1 MRKIILTVCA
11 YDLEH
16 PMLNLFNTHIKPR
29 IDEYCLKHGFE
40 FIVLDKF
47 QPYHRDWSWAKIQ
60 EAQRLMLEMDNGD
73 LIVLMDA
80 DSIIMDSEMSLIFE
94 KDIAIAHE
102 TTGCLCMGLMAIK
115 VSDFSRKF
123 VDAMCDEDRHEKNKH
138 TSSWQ
143 IWHENDAIYHICGIN
158 WGEQPDRVGT
168 RDTTPFTIEELKE
181 NVLFLAPEYNVTF
194 NPEDIETP
202 LNAYAN
208 IEKYARKERFVK
220 MNNILIRH
228 LAGGMIYEKWAE
240 KYFNYKMR

>member
-1 MRKIILTVCA
+1 MRKIILTVCV
-11 YDLEH
+11 YEPEH
-16 PMLNLFNTHIKPR
+16 PMINLFNTHIKPR

-158 WGEQPDRVGT
+158 WGEQPERVGT
-168 RDTTPFTIEELKE
+168 RDTTPFTIDELKE
-181 NVLFLAPEYNVTF
+181 NVLFLPPEYNVTF
-194 NPEDIETP
+194 NPNDTNDPTDGYRTIGSLARPERIVEMG
-202 LNAYAN
+202 N
-208 IEKYARKERFVK
+208 IF
-220 MNNILIRH
+220 IRH
-228 LAGGMIYEKWAE
+228 LAGGVIYEPLAD